1 MIWVLLVTF
10 FTVTFIS
17 SLVIILLHNKYNT
30 TRRDI
35 ERRVEHFSKED
46 QPKPAEIQTQIF
58 KSNKLSEIPSFNRFL
73 SRMNLSKKLTQL
85 LEHAGSSMKVGELLL
100 RMGVFGI
107 VGFTLGLL
115 IHHVLIRWILLVV
128 CGSFPLIQVFIDK
141 VKRFRAFVQ
150 AFPDSLDMMTSAI
163 RAGHAFNQALQL
175 VGEEATEP
183 VSTEFKKTFEQYN
196 LGVNLRDALLNLT
209 TRLDSLDLKLF
220 VTAILLQRETGGNLA
235 EILEK
240 ISYTIRERFK
250 LIGQIKTFTAQGRM
264 SAWILGML
272 PIIFVL
278 IISALNPGYL
288 EPLFHDKLGHGLIV
302 IASILQIVGFS
313 FIRKIVEIKYE

>member
-1 MIWVLLVTF
+1 MIWTLIVTF

-17 SLVIILLHNKYNT
+17 SLVIMLLHNKYNS
-30 TRRDI
+30 TRREI
-35 ERRVEHFSKED
+35 EKRVENFTTE
-46 QPKPAEIQTQIF
+46 QQIKPVEVQTQIF
-58 KSNKLSEIPSFNRFL
+58 KSDKLSEIPTFNRFL
-73 SRMNLSKKLTQL
+73 ENMNVSKSLTRL
-85 LEHAGSSMKVGELLL
+85 LEHAGSQMKVGELVL
-100 RMGVFGI
+100 RMGVFGL
-107 VGFTLGLL
+107 VGFLVGLL
-115 IHHVLIRWILLVV
+115 LPHVVYRWLFLFI
-128 CGSFPLIQVFIDK
+128 CGSFPLLQVFLDK
-141 VKRFRAFVQ
+141 IQRFRAFVK

-175 VGEEATEP
+175 VGEEASEP

-196 LGVNLRDALLNLT
+196 LGVNLRDALINMT

-220 VTAILLQRETGGNLA
+220 ITAILLQRETGGNLA

-250 LIGQIKTFTAQGRM
+250 LIGQIKTYTAQGRM
-264 SAWILGML
+264 SAWILGCL

-313 FIRKIVEIKYE
+313 FIRKIVQIKYE